1 MDQNLN
7 QAQKPQHLE
16 TKKYVVHTFG
26 CKVNTYDSG
35 LIQKNMTTNG
45 FTLLNHVEKN
55 KAEIHVLNTC
65 AVTAEATKE
74 AVRTIR
80 KIKSL
85 QPFSTIV
92 VTGCSA
98 QVDTGAF
105 ENLPGADLIVANSH
119 KGILPD
125 LLNKYFKG
133 ELTQKTFKSNIFKKE
148 DLEMGGGLE
157 QSHTRSFLKIQD
169 GCNSFCT
176 FCIIPYARGKSR
188 SIPISDLV
196 NRIKQLEA
204 ANYKEVVLTGV
215 HIGDYEDETS
225 PIKKTL
231 EDLIETILLKTNIP
245 RIRLSSLEPIEVTGR
260 LLSLYKNPR
269 LCPHFHMSI
278 QSADT
283 EVLKQMKRKYTENQ
297 VTENLKIIANLIPNV
312 FVGMD
317 VIAGFP
323 TETEEQFEN
332 TYKNLSETPWTRLH
346 VFPYSERSGTRAE
359 VLPQIPNHIRKERAA
374 RLRDLSLHRFQS
386 EGLKQVGTIQ
396 SALILNKSSKNTDGL
411 TNHYWPVQISDF
423 LNNEDFKNKFLGTEV
438 LVKITGFS
446 VEHSEGHL
454 IGEII
459 QATESSRDL

>member
-7 QAQKPQHLE
+7 SSENRIQNQNYKN
-16 TKKYVVHTFG
+16 YVVHTFG

-35 LIQKNMTTNG
+35 LIQKNMSSSG
-45 FTLLNHVEKN
+45 YLLLNHVEKN

-74 AVRTIR
+74 AVRAIR
-80 KIKSL
+80 KIKSI

-119 KGILPD
+119 KGLLPD

-133 ELTQKTFKSNIFKKE
+133 ELTEKTFKSNIFKKE

-169 GCNSFCT
+169 GCNSFCA
-176 FCIIPYARGKSR
+176 FCIIPYARGTSR
-188 SIPISDLV
+188 SIPIADLV
-196 NRIKQLEA
+196 HRIKQLET
-204 ANYKEVVLTGV
+204 ANFKEVVLTGV
-215 HIGDYEDETS
+215 HIGDYEDIQGS
-225 PIKKTL
+225 QKKSL
-231 EDLIETILLKTNIP
+231 EDLIETILLKTEIP
-245 RIRLSSLEPIEVTGR
+245 RIRLSSLEPIEITDK
-260 LLSLYKNPR
+260 LLKLYENPR

-283 EVLKQMKRKYTENQ
+283 DVLKQMKRKYTELQ
-297 VTENLKIIANLIPNV
+297 VTESLNRVSQKIKNV
-312 FVGMD
+312 FIGMD

-323 TETEEQFEN
+323 TETDEQFEN
-332 TYKNLSETPWTRLH
+332 TYKNLANSHWTRLH

-359 VLPQIPNHIRKERAA
+359 TLPQIPFHIRKQRAT
-374 RLRDLSLHRFQS
+374 RLRELSLHRYQS
-386 EGLKQVGTIQ
+386 EGLKQIGTLQ
-396 SALILNKSSKNTDGL
+396 SALILNKSSKNSNGL
-411 TNHYWPVQISDF
+411 TNHYWPVQIENFSDIENHRG
-423 LNNEDFKNKFLGTEV
+423 LEIKIE
-438 LVKITGFS
+438 ITGFNAS
-446 VEHSEGHL
+446 NGEGHL
-454 IGEII
+454 LAKVYHEN
-459 QATESSRDL
+459 Q